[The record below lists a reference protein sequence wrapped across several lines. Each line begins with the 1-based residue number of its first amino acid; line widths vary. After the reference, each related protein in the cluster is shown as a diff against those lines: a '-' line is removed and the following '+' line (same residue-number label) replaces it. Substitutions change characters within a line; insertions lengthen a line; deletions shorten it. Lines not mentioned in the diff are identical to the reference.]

1 MRDWVYGFF
10 MAWGMFLAIPCPRKI
25 WSESARQKMLVCM
38 PLVGLLAGGVWAGAW
53 LLLRGAPGPVRA
65 AVCAAAPW
73 LVTGFMHLDG
83 YMDVCD
89 AVLSRRDL
97 ATRQRIL
104 KDSHCG
110 AFAVICMVLLAM
122 GQWSLFLAAEDV
134 SWLGLLLIPAA
145 TRACAGLAVLGL
157 RPMGTSQYAA
167 MGPARGGYGAALWVL
182 LALLAALF
190 AWVLGLGTGIIAAI
204 RQNSLVDHL
213 FMGVSLAGVSMPI
226 FMVALLLQ
234 YLIAFK
240 IKAFPLTLD
249 GTFLSMILPA
259 IALGWN
265 SAGSIARMTRS
276 SLLEVMQADYIDTA
290 RAKGLRK
297 QAVILGHAL
306 KNSMLPV
313 ITMMAL
319 QFSGMLSGAVIT
331 ESIFAIP
338 GIGRLATTAIQNR
351 DMPVLQGTVLFTTVL
366 VIAGNLIADLLYS
379 VLDPRIRKEA

>member
-1 MRDWVYGFF
+1 MRDWVCGFF

-25 WSESARQKMLVCM
+25 WSEGARQKMLVCM

-65 AVCAAAPW
+65 AVCAAVPW

-134 SWLGLLLIPAA
+134 SWLALLLIPAA

-167 MGPARGGYGAALWVL
+167 MGPARGGYGAGLWVL
-182 LALLAALF
+182 LALSVGLPLWPLP
-190 AWVLGLGTGIIAAI
+190 WVTVWRCGTASGI
-204 RQNSLVDHL
+204 
-213 FMGVSLAGVSMPI
+213 
-226 FMVALLLQ
+226 
-234 YLIAFK
+234 
-240 IKAFPLTLD
+240 
-249 GTFLSMILPA
+249 
-259 IALGWN
+259 W
-265 SAGSIARMTRS
+265 
-276 SLLEVMQADYIDTA
+276 TA
-290 RAKGLRK
+290 C
-297 QAVILGHAL
+297 
-306 KNSMLPV
+306 
-313 ITMMAL
+313 
-319 QFSGMLSGAVIT
+319 
-331 ESIFAIP
+331 P
-338 GIGRLATTAIQNR
+338 GISPAL
-351 DMPVLQGTVLFTTVL
+351 P
-366 VIAGNLIADLLYS
+366 
-379 VLDPRIRKEA
+379 